1 MMWTKQAE
9 KIVEIVSPIDLQQS
23 DIDSIAYYAAHF
35 SSPTLWG
42 RLAALGRSLVHYSND
57 MSERARVQEGEQ
69 LWLPFDQ

>member
-1 MMWTKQAE
+1 MMWTKDAE

-35 SSPTLWG
+35 SSPILWS
-42 RLAALGRSLVHYSND
+42 RLAALGRSLVHYSNN
-57 MSERARVQEGEQ
+57 MNQRAAAQEGEQ

>member
-9 KIVEIVSPIDLQQS
+9 QIVEMVSPIDLQQS

-35 SSPTLWG
+35 GSPSIWG
-42 RLAALGRSLVHYSND
+42 RLSALGCSLIHYAKE
-57 MSERARVQEGEQ
+57 MQERTAENNGEQ